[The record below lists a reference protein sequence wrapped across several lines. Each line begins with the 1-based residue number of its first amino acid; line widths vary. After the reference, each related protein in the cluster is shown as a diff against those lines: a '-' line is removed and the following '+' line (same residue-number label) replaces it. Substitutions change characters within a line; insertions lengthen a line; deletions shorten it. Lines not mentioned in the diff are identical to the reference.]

1 MYIAIILFPV
11 AKGRVTQ
18 GPSVCECKQNVI
30 VPTVMCSAV
39 SKRKHILTY
48 CNMYE
53 HPRYSK

>member
-30 VPTVMCSAV
+30 SPYSDVLLSIKKETHSD
-39 SKRKHILTY
+39 ILQ
-48 CNMYE
+48 
-53 HPRYSK
+53 HV